1 VIFNEFSKYQGK
13 DGDFRPLGAESAAQF
28 MTHALGHAELF
39 GRLREWNLFEQRWL
53 CRIILTFFKIT
64 HSDAH

>member
-1 VIFNEFSKYQGK
+1 MAILAHWARRV
-13 DGDFRPLGAESAAQF
+13 RAQF

-39 GRLREWNLFEQRWL
+39 GGLREWNLFEQRWL
-53 CRIILTFFKIT
+53 RRIILTFFKIT